1 MSLSPIDTLN
11 GIFSLIFVAISLFVG
26 FVILSRY
33 FKYKERIYLMVG
45 ATWILIS
52 EPWWPSS
59 VSFLVALSNGVGIP
73 PQAYFLIG
81 NILVPLAIVF
91 WLLAFTE
98 FLYSEKR
105 KLILSIFAII
115 GVVFEILFFSFLFL
129 NPDLIGDLSGPVNV
143 NYKSFIM
150 VFLIIFL
157 LIVVITGFLF
167 ANLSLK
173 SKDPEVKLKGKLLI
187 IAYISFSVGA
197 LLDSSV
203 PFNEATIIIIRLI
216 LILSAICWYGGFI
229 LPKWM
234 KKFLLK
240 NR

>member
-1 MSLSPIDTLN
+1 MSLSPTDTLN
-11 GIFSLIFVAISLFVG
+11 GIFSVIFVAISLFVG

>member
-1 MSLSPIDTLN
+1 MALSPLDSIN
-11 GIFSLIFVAISLFVG
+11 GIFSFIFMAFSLLIGLI
-26 FVILSRY
+26 ILTRF
-33 FKYKERIYLMVG
+33 FKYKERIYFLVG
-45 ATWILIS
+45 ATWIFIS
-52 EPWWPSS
+52 EPWWPSTI
-59 VSFLVALSNGVGIP
+59 SFLVALYNGVGIP
-73 PQAYFLIG
+73 SGLYFLIG
-81 NILVPLAIVF
+81 NIFIPIAIVF

-105 KLILSIFAII
+105 KLILSIYAII
-115 GVVFEILFFSFLFL
+115 GTIFEILFFIFLFL
-129 NPDLIGDLSGPVNV
+129 NQSLIGELNGPVDV

-187 IAYISFSVGA
+187 IAYLTFSVGA
-197 LLDSSV
+197 LLDSSI
-203 PFNEATIIIIRLI
+203 PFSPATIIIIRLL
-216 LILSAICWYGGFI
+216 LILSAFCWYGGFL

-240 NR
+240 SK

>member
-1 MSLSPIDTLN
+1 MSLSLLDTVN
-11 GIFSLIFVAISLFVG
+11 GVFSLIFVMISLLIGVI
-26 FVILSRY
+26 ILSRF
-33 FKYKERIYLMVG
+33 FKFKERIYFFVG
-45 ATWILIS
+45 ATWIFIS

-59 VSFLVALSNGVGIP
+59 VSFLAVLINRVGISSGV
-73 PQAYFLIG
+73 YFLIG
-81 NILVPLAIVF
+81 NIFIPVAIVL

-105 KLILSIFAII
+105 TLILSIFAII
-115 GVVFEILFFSFLFL
+115 GAIFQILFFSFLFL
-129 NPDLIGDLSGPVNV
+129 NQSLIGELNGPVDV

-173 SKDPEVKLKGKLLI
+173 SEDPEVKLKGKLLI
-187 IAYISFSVGA
+187 IAYITFSVGA
-197 LLDSSV
+197 LLDAFVFFS
-203 PFNEATIIIIRLI
+203 EAIIIIIRLI
-216 LILSAICWYGGFI
+216 LIVSAICWYGGFL

-234 KKFLLK
+234 KKYLLK
-240 NR
+240 KK

>member
-73 PQAYFLIG
+73 PQAYFIIG

>member
-1 MSLSPIDTLN
+1 
-11 GIFSLIFVAISLFVG
+11 VG
-26 FVILSRY
+26 T
-33 FKYKERIYLMVG
+33 
-45 ATWILIS
+45 TWIFIS

-59 VSFLVALSNGVGIP
+59 ISFLIALSNGIGIP
-73 PQAYFLIG
+73 PEVYFLIG
-81 NILVPLAIVF
+81 NVLVPLAIVL

-105 KLILSIFAII
+105 KLFLSIFAII
-115 GVVFEILFFSFLFL
+115 GTTFEILFFVFLFL
-129 NPDLIGDLSGPVNV
+129 NPSLIGELNGPVDV

-150 VFLIIFL
+150 IFLIIFL

-173 SKDPEVKLKGKLLI
+173 SKDPEVKLKGKLLV
-187 IAYISFSVGA
+187 IAYIAFAVGA
-197 LLDSSV
+197 LLDASV
-203 PFNEATIIIIRLI
+203 PLNEPTIVIIRILLI
-216 LILSAICWYGGFI
+216 VSAICWYGGFL

-240 NR
+240 SR

>member
-203 PFNEATIIIIRLI
+203 PFNEATILIIRLI

>member
-1 MSLSPIDTLN
+1 MSLTTIDTLN
-11 GIFSLIFVAISLFVG
+11 GIFSIIFVAISFLVG
-26 FVILSRY
+26 IIILSR
-33 FKYKERIYLMVG
+33 FIKYKERIYFLVG
-45 ATWILIS
+45 LTWIFIS

-59 VSFLVALSNGVGIP
+59 ISFLVAIGNGIGIP
-73 PQAYFLIG
+73 SEVYFLIG
-81 NILVPLAIVF
+81 NLFVPLAIVL

-105 KLILSIFAII
+105 KLILTIFAII
-115 GVVFEILFFSFLFL
+115 GGIFEILFFIFLFL
-129 NPDLIGDLSGPVNV
+129 NPSVIGHLNGPVDV
-143 NYKSFIM
+143 NYESFIM

-157 LIVVITGFLF
+157 AIVVISGFLF

-187 IAYISFSVGA
+187 VAYITFAIGA
-197 LLDSSV
+197 LLDASV
-203 PFNEATIIIIRLI
+203 PFNELIIVIIRLI
-216 LILSAICWYGGFI
+216 LITSAVCWWGGFL

-234 KKFLLK
+234 KKLFLK

>member
-1 MSLSPIDTLN
+1 MSLSLLDTVN
-11 GIFSLIFVAISLFVG
+11 GVFSLIFVMISLLIGVI
-26 FVILSRY
+26 ILSRF
-33 FKYKERIYLMVG
+33 FKFKERIYFFVG
-45 ATWILIS
+45 ATWIFIS

-59 VSFLVALSNGVGIP
+59 VSFLAVLINRVGISSGV
-73 PQAYFLIG
+73 YFLIG
-81 NILVPLAIVF
+81 NIFIPVAIVL

-105 KLILSIFAII
+105 TLILSIFAII
-115 GVVFEILFFSFLFL
+115 GAIFEILFFSFLFL
-129 NPDLIGDLSGPVNV
+129 NQSLIGELNGPVDV

-173 SKDPEVKLKGKLLI
+173 SEDPEVKLKGKLLI
-187 IAYISFSVGA
+187 IAYITFSVGA
-197 LLDSSV
+197 LLDAFVFFS
-203 PFNEATIIIIRLI
+203 EAIIIIIRLI
-216 LILSAICWYGGFI
+216 LIVSAICWYGGFL

-234 KKFLLK
+234 KKYLLK
-240 NR
+240 KK

>member
-1 MSLSPIDTLN
+1 
-11 GIFSLIFVAISLFVG
+11 
-26 FVILSRY
+26 
-33 FKYKERIYLMVG
+33 
-45 ATWILIS
+45 
-52 EPWWPSS
+52 
-59 VSFLVALSNGVGIP
+59 
-73 PQAYFLIG
+73 
-81 NILVPLAIVF
+81 LVPLAIVF

-216 LILSAICWYGGFI
+216 LIISAICWWGGFL

-234 KKFLLK
+234 KKLLLK

>member
-52 EPWWPSS
+52 EPWWPLS

-216 LILSAICWYGGFI
+216 LIISAICWWGGFL

-234 KKFLLK
+234 KKLLLK